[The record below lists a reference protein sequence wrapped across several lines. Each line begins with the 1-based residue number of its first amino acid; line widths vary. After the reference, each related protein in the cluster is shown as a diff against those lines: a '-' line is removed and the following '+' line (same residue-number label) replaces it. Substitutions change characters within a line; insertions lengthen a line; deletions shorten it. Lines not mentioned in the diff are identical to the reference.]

1 MPKSKSL
8 SDLLKLY
15 KDHFSLLKIKKYI
28 YIYIYKIQNKIQ
40 FRKVSPDEV
49 KKKTKS
55 LNKKKKL
62 EISSSVSV
70 KHLTQ
75 FVDTCLPFLTGI
87 INQSFKNSIFPDEFM
102 LAEVKQL
109 MNFIK

>member
-15 KDHFSLLKIKKYI
+15 KDHFSLLKIKIYIYI

-49 KKKTKS
+49 KKKQS
-55 LNKKKKL
+55 L
-62 EISSSVSV
+62 
-70 KHLTQ
+70 
-75 FVDTCLPFLTGI
+75 
-87 INQSFKNSIFPDEFM
+87 
-102 LAEVKQL
+102 
-109 MNFIK
+109 

>member
-15 KDHFSLLKIKKYI
+15 KDHFSLLKIKIYI

-49 KKKTKS
+49 KKKQS
-55 LNKKKKL
+55 L
-62 EISSSVSV
+62 
-70 KHLTQ
+70 
-75 FVDTCLPFLTGI
+75 
-87 INQSFKNSIFPDEFM
+87 
-102 LAEVKQL
+102 
-109 MNFIK
+109 